1 MTGNAGIRKRTI
13 ISLDPV
19 RHEPVLREMDDD
31 EKHLYFFGETVGLL
45 VFRPWYYCIAQP
57 GHMANL
63 RTYDFPVRMAFV
75 DDPFDPDGFLTGR
88 PDWKGWNL
96 PNWIH
101 AAQQLEEDG
110 VRAILA
116 GCGLTSNIQKEIAAA
131 VSVPFYSSTLV
142 FIPEILDA
150 LPEDRGVGIL
160 TVSKEQ
166 LCGHNMASFRSC
178 GIEDE
183 RRVFIAGMNESP
195 HAEQWLTMTTPDY
208 DFENVRDAVV
218 KTATQLIEDNPSIA
232 TLVLEC
238 TDMPPY
244 TDTLRRETGLPVFDP
259 VDMVRRV
266 HDMAFAETGGE

>member
-1 MTGNAGIRKRTI
+1 MTGRVELRKRTI

-31 EKHLYFFGETVGLL
+31 EKRLYFFGETVGLL

-57 GHMANL
+57 GHMANM
-63 RTYDFPVRMAFV
+63 RSYDFPVRLAFV

-101 AAQQLEEDG
+101 AAKQLEEDG
-110 VRAILA
+110 VRAIVG
-116 GCGLTSNIQKEIAAA
+116 GCGLSSNIQREITAA
-131 VSVPFYSSTLV
+131 VSIPFYSSTLC
-142 FIPEILDA
+142 FIPEMLDA
-150 LPEDRGVGIL
+150 LPEDQGVGIL
-160 TVSKEQ
+160 TVSKQQ

-178 GIEDE
+178 GIEDDS
-183 RRVFIAGMNESP
+183 RLFIAGMNESRY
-195 HAEQWLTMTTPDY
+195 AEQWLTMTTPEY
-208 DFENVRDAVV
+208 DFSVVRDAVTN
-218 KTATQLIEDNPSIA
+218 TAAQLIKDNPSIA

-244 TDTLRRETGLPVFDP
+244 ADVLRKRTGLPVFDP
-259 VDMVRRV
+259 VDLVRRV
-266 HDMAFAETGGE
+266 HDMVKTCP